1 MKVGIFD
8 EKKIP
13 SSRAMLVKIFSYKC
27 VHVHVFKLSFLFN
40 VVWGTRQTPAPAN
53 EDPRYTFIETH
64 YNCFNPPLCAF
75 VIDIIDWSYVL
86 YQRKEDYTFKI
97 VFEQSVRNEAR
108 IQVFWLNI
116 KAAFVTNKKTKWY
129 EDVMIL
135 PVRLLILFQHWQ
147 KLKHS

>member
-1 MKVGIFD
+1 MKQHYFYIHLYKKGI
-8 EKKIP
+8 
-13 SSRAMLVKIFSYKC
+13 S
-27 VHVHVFKLSFLFN
+27 N
-40 VVWGTRQTPAPAN
+40 TAN

-116 KAAFVTNKKTKWY
+116 KAAFVTSKTQSGTK
-129 EDVMIL
+129 M
-135 PVRLLILFQHWQ
+135 
-147 KLKHS
+147 

>member
-1 MKVGIFD
+1 MKQHYFYIHLY
-8 EKKIP
+8 KK
-13 SSRAMLVKIFSYKC
+13 
-27 VHVHVFKLSFLFN
+27 
-40 VVWGTRQTPAPAN
+40 
-53 EDPRYTFIETH
+53 TH

-116 KAAFVTNKKTKWY
+116 KAAFVTSKKSGTK
-129 EDVMIL
+129 ITN
-135 PVRLLILFQHWQ
+135 RNHTQQLLNHQPNYFPNICQSTIFNHTTTLNIIKVSKYSPSIEKVIIRHE
-147 KLKHS
+147 